1 MARDTNRREEKR
13 REETRQRKRNRVETF
28 EERARK
34 RERRELGRDWRGRKT
49 AGTRDGRNR
58 GMKSGFRIHR
68 ALGGRYGRNTVAGWS
83 R

>member
-1 MARDTNRREEKR
+1 MARDTNRRREEK
-13 REETRQRKRNRVETF
+13 RQRKRNRVETF

-34 RERRELGRDWRGRKT
+34 KERRELGRNWRGRKT
-49 AGTRDGRNR
+49 AGMRDGRNR
-58 GMKSGFRIHR
+58 GMKGGFRIHR